1 MTQKKV
7 KAHLVDIDWPVKTVN
22 PCNEIPL
29 PVLMEPKQITKLR
42 LHGITVFDY
51 SEELDMDEEWVD
63 PESCYNP
70 WGKLKH
76 EQTT

>member
-1 MTQKKV
+1 
-7 KAHLVDIDWPVKTVN
+7 
-22 PCNEIPL
+22 
-29 PVLMEPKQITKLR
+29 
-42 LHGITVFDY
+42 LHGITVYDY
-51 SEELDMDEEWVD
+51 SEALDMDDEWVD